1 MDLIDISLSLLGLS
15 EVVFLVEYARWLS
28 DIDIPNS
35 ITPHWLTFWEELLKT
50 WSVRATVL
58 LVTVIGIEMSCSR
71 EKKKFR

>member
-15 EVVFLVEYARWLS
+15 EVVLLVEYARSLS